1 MLPLK
6 QTVLTD
12 VLIMLK
18 IARMGRLEVLGV
30 GWKHEMGLNKDVG
43 MQWLYNVDLILMQ

>member
-12 VLIMLK
+12 VLMLLK
-18 IARMGRLEVLGV
+18 ITGMGRLEVLGV
-30 GWKHEMGLNKDVG
+30 GWQHAMGLNQDVG
-43 MQWLYNVDLILMQ
+43 MQWLYNVDLILVQ